1 MVLIRTNQKI
11 ELIMDVASTVAK
23 DKRVEIAIHHW
34 APRFVSSGV
43 PLTDFEEV
51 TAGISRW
58 DDWCTAWSARA
69 AIHEALGRQALAEGF
84 KLSAGEHLNR
94 AAMLYHF
101 GKFMFV
107 HDLDQMKRAHR
118 KVIECRGLALPLLP
132 FPGERVEIP
141 YLGKTLAGTLR
152 KPAGGEEGMRPSVAR
167 PPVVVMCMGLD
178 STKEE
183 MDVYEGIFL
192 ARGMATLAFDGPG
205 QGEAE
210 YDIPIRGD
218 YEVAVKAV
226 VDYIGTRPDLDAK
239 RVGLWGVSLGGYYAA
254 RAAAFEKRAQAC
266 ISLSG
271 PYNWVETFDGRNEL
285 SREAFRV
292 RSHSKTMEAAR
303 EVAKTLTLEGVA
315 KRITCPIYV
324 VGGEL
329 DNLTPPH
336 NAQRIASEVSGP
348 CELLIVKGGNHVANN
363 RRYMFQTQTADWMA
377 QRLGLPKR

>member
-1 MVLIRTNQKI
+1 MQTAGQP
-11 ELIMDVASTVAK
+11 AK
-23 DKRVEIAIHHW
+23 DKHVETAIHHW

-58 DDWCTAWSARA
+58 DQWCAAWGARA
-69 AIHEALGRQALAEGF
+69 AVHESIGRKALADGY

-94 AAMLYHF
+94 AAICYHF

-107 HDLDQMKRAHR
+107 HDIPQMKAAHL
-118 KVIECRGLALPLLP
+118 KVIECRQLALPLLP
-132 FPGERVEIP
+132 NPGVRVEIP
-141 YLGKTLAGTLR
+141 YQGKTLAGILR
-152 KPAGGEEGMRPSVAR
+152 KPAGNAPH
-167 PPVVVMCMGLD
+167 PVVIMCVGLD

-183 MDVYEGIFL
+183 LEVYENIFL
-192 ARGMATLAFDGPG
+192 ARGMATLSFDGPG

-226 VDYIGTRPDLDAK
+226 VDYVITRNDLDAA
-239 RVGLWGVSLGGYYAA
+239 RIGLWGVSLGGYYAA
-254 RAAAFEKRAQAC
+254 RSVAFEKRIKAC

-271 PYNWVETFDGRNEL
+271 PYSWVETFDSRNEL

-292 RSHSKTMEAAR
+292 RSHAKDMAAAR
-303 EVAKTLTLEGVA
+303 ENAKTLTLEGVA
-315 KRITCPIYV
+315 KNITCPIFV

-329 DNLTPPH
+329 DKLTPPH
-336 NAQRIASEVSGP
+336 NAERIAAEVSGP

-377 QRLGLPKR
+377 DQLSRS

>member
-1 MVLIRTNQKI
+1 
-11 ELIMDVASTVAK
+11 MDTAAKAPK

-51 TAGISRW
+51 TASLSRW
-58 DDWCTAWSARA
+58 EDWCAAWSARA
-69 AIHEALGRQALAEGF
+69 AIHEGIGREALAAGF
-84 KLSAGEHLNR
+84 KVSAGEHLTR
-94 AAMLYHF
+94 AAILYHF

-107 HDLDQMKRAHR
+107 HDIEQMKRAHAR
-118 KVIECRGLALPLLP
+118 VIECRGLALPLVRY
-132 FPGERVEIP
+132 PGERVEIP
-141 YLGKTLAGTLR
+141 YQGKRLAGTLR
-152 KPAGGEEGMRPSVAR
+152 KPEGGKN
-167 PPVVVMCMGLD
+167 PPVVVMCVGLD

-218 YEVAVKAV
+218 YEVAVAAV
-226 VDYIGTRPDLDAK
+226 VDYVETRKDLDAK
-239 RVGLWGVSLGGYYAA
+239 RIGLWGVSLGGYYSA
-254 RAAAFEKRAQAC
+254 RAAAFEKRLKAC

-271 PYNWVETFDGRNEL
+271 PYNWVDTFDGRNEL

-292 RSHSKTMEAAR
+292 RAHCRTMDEAR
-303 EVAKTLTLEGVA
+303 EKAKTLTLEGVA
-315 KRITCPIYV
+315 KNITCPIYV

-329 DNLTPPH
+329 DGLTPPH
-336 NAQRIASEVSGP
+336 NAKRIAAEVSGP

-363 RRYMFQTQTADWMA
+363 RRYMFQTQTADWMG
-377 QRLGLPKR
+377 QQLGLAKR

>member
-1 MVLIRTNQKI
+1 
-11 ELIMDVASTVAK
+11 MDTAAKTPK

-51 TAGISRW
+51 TASLSRW
-58 DDWCTAWSARA
+58 EDWCAAWSARA
-69 AIHEALGRQALAEGF
+69 EVHETIGREALAQGY
-84 KLSAGEHLNR
+84 KVSAGEHLTR
-94 AAMLYHF
+94 AAILYHF

-107 HDLDQMKRAHR
+107 HDIPQMKRAHA
-118 KVIECRGLALPLLP
+118 KVIECRGLALPLVRY
-132 FPGERVEIP
+132 PGERVEMP
-141 YLGKTLAGTLR
+141 YQGRKLAGTLR
-152 KPAGGEEGMRPSVAR
+152 KPEGAAK
-167 PPVVVMCMGLD
+167 PPVVVMCVGLD

-226 VDYIGTRPDLDAK
+226 VDYIETRNDLDAK
-239 RVGLWGVSLGGYYAA
+239 RVGLWGVSLGGYYSA
-254 RAAAFEKRAQAC
+254 RAAAFEKRVKAC

-271 PYNWVETFDGRNEL
+271 PYNWVDTFDGRNEL

-292 RSHSKTMEAAR
+292 RSHSKTMDEAR

-315 KRITCPIYV
+315 KNINCPIYV

-329 DNLTPPH
+329 DGLTPPH
-336 NAQRIASEVSGP
+336 NAKRIAAEVGGP

-363 RRYMFQTQTADWMA
+363 RRYMFQTQTADWMGG
-377 QRLGLPKR
+377 QLGLPKR

>member
-1 MVLIRTNQKI
+1 VTA
-11 ELIMDVASTVAK
+11 ASIPNTK
-23 DKRVEIAIHHW
+23 DQRVETAIHHW

-58 DDWCTAWSARA
+58 DEWCAAWSARA
-69 AIHEALGRQALAEGF
+69 AIHEGLGREALAAGF
-84 KLSAGEHLNR
+84 RLSAGEHLTR
-94 AAMLYHF
+94 AAMCYHF

-107 HDLDQMKRAHR
+107 HDLQQMRAAHR
-118 KVIECRGLALPLLP
+118 KVIECRQLALPLLP
-132 FPGERVEIP
+132 FPGERVEIA
-141 YLGKTLAGTLR
+141 YGSHRLAGILR
-152 KPAGGEEGMRPSVAR
+152 KPAGAGPH
-167 PPVVVMCMGLD
+167 PVVIMCVGLD

-183 MDVYEGIFL
+183 LDVYENIFL

-218 YEVAVKAV
+218 YEVATTAV
-226 VDYIGTRPDLDAK
+226 VDFVLTRKDLDSA
-239 RVGLWGVSLGGYYAA
+239 RIGLWGVSLGGYYAA
-254 RAAAFEKRAQAC
+254 RSVAFEQRIKAC

-271 PYNWVETFDGRNEL
+271 PYSWVETFDSRNEL

-292 RSHSKTMEAAR
+292 RSHAKDMAAAR
-303 EVAKTLTLEGVA
+303 ENAKTLTLEGVA
-315 KRITCPIYV
+315 KNISCPIYV

-329 DNLTPPH
+329 DRLTPPH
-336 NAQRIASEVSGP
+336 NAERIAAEVSGP
-348 CELLIVKGGNHVANN
+348 CTLLIVKGGNHVANN

-377 QRLGLPKR
+377 GHLQAG

>member
-1 MVLIRTNQKI
+1 
-11 ELIMDVASTVAK
+11 MDTAAKAPK
-23 DKRVEIAIHHW
+23 DKRIEIAIHHW

-51 TAGISRW
+51 TAGLSRW
-58 DDWCTAWSARA
+58 EDWCEAWSARA
-69 AIHEALGRQALAEGF
+69 AIHEGLGRQALAEGC
-84 KLSAGEHLNR
+84 KVSAGEHLTR
-94 AAMLYHF
+94 AAVLYHF

-107 HDLDQMKRAHR
+107 HDLEQMKRAHA
-118 KVIECRGLALPLLP
+118 KVIECRGLALPLVRY
-132 FPGERVEIP
+132 PGERVEIP
-141 YLGKTLAGTLR
+141 YQGKRLAGTLR
-152 KPAGGEEGMRPSVAR
+152 KPEGSNK
-167 PPVVVMCMGLD
+167 PPVVIMCVGLD

-183 MDVYEGIFL
+183 MDGYENIFL

-218 YEVAVKAV
+218 YEVAVAAV
-226 VDYIGTRPDLDAK
+226 ADYVESRKDVDPARI
-239 RVGLWGVSLGGYYAA
+239 GLWGVSLGGYYSA
-254 RAAAFEKRAQAC
+254 RAAAFEKRLKAC

-292 RSHSKTMEAAR
+292 RSHSKTMEQAR

-315 KRITCPIYV
+315 KNIACPIFV

-336 NAQRIASEVSGP
+336 NAQRIAAEVSGP

-377 QRLGLPKR
+377 RQLGVPVR

>member
-1 MVLIRTNQKI
+1 
-11 ELIMDVASTVAK
+11 MDATAAIAK

-43 PLTDFEEV
+43 PLTDFDEV
-51 TAGISRW
+51 TAGITRW
-58 DDWCTAWSARA
+58 DEWCAAWGARA
-69 AIHEALGRQALAEGF
+69 AVHEELGRKALAEGYP
-84 KLSAGEHLNR
+84 LSAGEHLTR
-94 AAMLYHF
+94 AAILYHF

-107 HDLDQMKRAHR
+107 HDLGEMKRAHR
-118 KVIECRGLALPLLP
+118 KVVECREAALPHLL
-132 FPGERVEIP
+132 FPGERVEMP
-141 YLGKTLAGTLR
+141 YQGKRLAGTLR
-152 KPAGGEEGMRPSVAR
+152 KPAGAGR
-167 PPVVVMCMGLD
+167 PPVVVMCVGLD

-183 MDVYEGIFL
+183 LDVYENIFL

-226 VDYIGTRPDLDAK
+226 VDYLEARPDLDAK
-239 RVGLWGVSLGGYYAA
+239 RVGLWGVSLGGYYSA
-254 RAAAFEKRAQAC
+254 RAAAFEKRAKAC

-271 PYNWVETFDGRNEL
+271 PYSWVETFDGRNEL

-292 RSHSKTMEAAR
+292 RSHSNTMEQAR
-303 EVAKTLTLEGVA
+303 EVAKSLTLEGVA
-315 KRITCPIYV
+315 KNITCPIYV

-329 DNLTPPH
+329 DSLTPPH
-336 NAQRIASEVSGP
+336 NARRIASEVSGP

-363 RRYMFQTQTADWMA
+363 RRYMFQTQTADWMG
-377 QRLGLPKR
+377 QQLG

>member
-1 MVLIRTNQKI
+1 MNIAN
-11 ELIMDVASTVAK
+11 TVAK

-43 PLTDFEEV
+43 ALTDFEEV
-51 TAGISRW
+51 TAGISLW
-58 DDWCTAWSARA
+58 DEWCVAWSARA
-69 AIHEALGRQALAEGF
+69 AIHEELGRKALAEGF
-84 KLSAGEHLNR
+84 RLSAGEHLMR
-94 AAMLYHF
+94 AAICYHF

-118 KVIECRGLALPLLP
+118 KVIECRELALPYLP
-132 FPGERVEIP
+132 FPGHRVEIA
-141 YLGKTLAGTLR
+141 YQGRHLAGTLR
-152 KPAGGEEGMRPSVAR
+152 KPRGGGRH
-167 PPVVVMCMGLD
+167 PVVVMCVGLD

-183 MDVYEGIFL
+183 MDVYENIFL
-192 ARGMATLAFDGPG
+192 SRGMATLSFDGPG

-226 VDYIGTRPDLDAK
+226 VDYIETCADLDSA
-239 RVGLWGVSLGGYYAA
+239 RVGLWGVSLGGYYSA
-254 RAAAFEKRAQAC
+254 RASAFEKRVRAC

-292 RSHSKTMEAAR
+292 RSHSKTMEQAR
-303 EVAKTLTLEGVA
+303 EVARTLTLEGVA
-315 KRITCPIYV
+315 KNIACPIYV

-336 NAQRIASEVSGP
+336 NAKRIASEVSGP

-363 RRYMFQTQTADWMA
+363 RRYLFQTQTADWMA
-377 QRLGLPKR
+377 QQLGVPKC